1 MTSFRSDISFHML
14 CSPMLSTTKALF
26 YESTGRAPK
35 SFPKVFFDLKAFRK
49 GITEKKT
56 SLMEAEKREIARAY
70 AKPAPEGWSIASFL
84 EKAKIAQ
91 ISGLQTA
98 EELVNFHQEVALCF
112 DDWNDFISSDK
123 KDLMRVSNLLSGAQV
138 KKLAHCIELFNHGL
152 FELDTSNPTPVEF
165 MGKRS
170 ARQDEPWTSQEDE
183 TLIDLAVQKYD
194 YTFGDVWLYV
204 SREMMRTPEEVQN
217 RFVDIYIKPRNKAKS
232 TEVVLSKSFRPL
244 LMNRQFRVI
253 PPQCYIVP
261 SEDNFPSLL
270 KTFHLPEAFQKYRH
284 SDSF

>member
-1 MTSFRSDISFHML
+1 
-14 CSPMLSTTKALF
+14 MLSATKALF
-26 YESTGRAPK
+26 CESTGRAAK

-49 GITEKKT
+49 GIAEKKK
-56 SLMEAEKREIARAY
+56 SLIEAEKREIARIY

-91 ISGLQTA
+91 ISGLTSA
-98 EELVNFHQEVALCF
+98 DEIANFHQEVASCF

-152 FELDTSNPTPVEF
+152 FDLDTTKQMPVEL
-165 MGKRS
+165 MGKRP
-170 ARQDEPWTSQEDE
+170 ARQDEPWTSQEDK
-183 TLIDLAVQKYD
+183 TLIDLAVRKYD
-194 YTFGDVWLYV
+194 YTFGDVWVYV
-204 SREMMRTPEEVQN
+204 SSEMMRTPDEVQT
-217 RFVDIYIKPRNKAKS
+217 RFVEIYIKHRNKAKS

-261 SEDNFPSLL
+261 SDYNFPSSLQ
-270 KTFHLPEAFQKYRH
+270 TFNLPEAFQKYRH